1 MVRFD
6 IGVYRMKKQSLKN
19 RVMLYMW
26 ISIVPL
32 TVLVVCGTLIM
43 YSYYHQYDRI
53 VSNITS
59 ANEYNLSF
67 KEDMDEI
74 MYQIVIGSANWTNSA
89 EKLKGKDPYALLSA
103 ARNQFEELQQQA
115 KDPGD
120 RKRLNSVIKLMNTL
134 EDRDRDITDNV
145 QEGGHYDENITMLN
159 MNVYTLTTLIQ
170 KQIQIY
176 ISYEASRMEVIRQN
190 VSRQVSMTLL
200 AVMFLLVGI
209 LGISFYI
216 SRQLTRTIIRP
227 LQDMCHATE
236 KFAQGDFSVRFPV
249 MQTHNEIDT
258 LAESFN
264 SMVQEIAELVEDI
277 RTEQHNQRMTELRLL
292 QAQINP
298 HFLYNTLD
306 TIIWLTE
313 SGEKKEAVSML
324 TTLSSFFRTTLSK
337 GRDFITVAE
346 EEAHIR
352 SYLEIQQF
360 RYHDILE
367 YDIRIPEQIQQ
378 YQICKLTLQPI
389 VENALYHGI
398 KNKRGGG
405 KITVNGRIEK
415 ERLIFEV
422 SDTGIGMTKQE
433 LVHLRGLI
441 SGEVADEE
449 QHGFGMANVQQRIQL
464 YFGKEYGVSVESTY
478 LAGTVIQVVIPAIL
492 EPVS

>member
-1 MVRFD
+1 
-6 IGVYRMKKQSLKN
+6 MKKRSLKN

-89 EKLKGKDPYALLSA
+89 EKLKGKDPYALISA
-103 ARNQFEELQQQA
+103 ARDQFRELQQQA
-115 KDPGD
+115 TDPGD

-176 ISYEASRMEVIRQN
+176 ISYEASRMEVVRQN

-200 AVMFLLVGI
+200 AVMSLLVGI

-216 SRQLTRTIIRP
+216 SRQLTRKIIRP

-236 KFAQGDFSVRFPV
+236 EFAQGDFSVRFPV
-249 MQTHNEIDT
+249 TQTHNEIDT

-324 TTLSSFFRTTLSK
+324 TTLSNFFRTTLSK
-337 GRDFITVAE
+337 GRDFITIAE
-346 EEAHIR
+346 EEEHIR

-405 KITVNGRIEK
+405 KITVDGKIENGS
-415 ERLIFEV
+415 LIFEV
-422 SDTGIGMTKQE
+422 GDNGIGMTQQE
-433 LVHLRGLI
+433 LIHLRGLI
-441 SGEVADEE
+441 SGEVMDEE

-464 YFGKEYGVSVESTY
+464 YFGKDYGVSVESTY
-478 LAGTVIQVVIPAIL
+478 LAGTVIRVVIPAIL
-492 EPVS
+492 EPIS